1 MIAAKHLLH
10 LARHG
15 LLFSAAK
22 FVVLAAP
29 LLAAGLLSKTLYGT
43 VEWWLSI
50 ASALGPILAFG
61 APGVIAY
68 STIRN
73 EKSNDVRI
81 AVQYSTGI
89 SAALASVACI
99 FWLFDFELSDS
110 NSALIAL
117 LCAVIVVQVAL
128 AARLKALGKGAWAS
142 LIEGTVYICLISAVM
157 INYGGFDFTKSLISM
172 LTFGWLILVFVIIWH
187 NPSTFVTTSPEDE
200 LLKFFK
206 VGVRFMVAGALMGLF
221 MTMPRMALGILSGP
235 NHVAAFALDFRW
247 LSISIAAHQ
256 FINTVYFIKIF
267 AATSDRQRDILQ
279 AITIYIV
286 AFGNLC
292 IIAFLQLIQKLDTG
306 IPAPESLD
314 QAWIFAI
321 AMVLWS
327 TTSCLEGNL
336 QRHNANAAQIRSV
349 LWGIVVVTTGS
360 LVLSLAEYNN
370 SIVAMSYIW
379 TAGFLA
385 IILAQLRAMK
395 LLKRTTIRLRQAT
408 FVSIIL
414 LFSIGYIYI
423 QPST

>member
-1 MIAAKHLLH
+1 
-10 LARHG
+10 
-15 LLFSAAK
+15 
-22 FVVLAAP
+22 
-29 LLAAGLLSKTLYGT
+29 
-43 VEWWLSI
+43 
-50 ASALGPILAFG
+50 
-61 APGVIAY
+61 
-68 STIRN
+68 
-73 EKSNDVRI
+73 
-81 AVQYSTGI
+81 
-89 SAALASVACI
+89 
-99 FWLFDFELSDS
+99 
-110 NSALIAL
+110 
-117 LCAVIVVQVAL
+117 
-128 AARLKALGKGAWAS
+128 
-142 LIEGTVYICLISAVM
+142 M